1 MKYIYIYIYIYIYKF
16 KSLIGDNENIISGSN
31 TAKISHNLQENHSF
45 RFHMSRK
52 EIFCWKF

>member
-1 MKYIYIYIYIYIYKF
+1 MKYIYIYIYIYKF

-31 TAKISHNLQENHSF
+31 TAKISHDLQENHSF